1 MEETLKLILEKIS
14 SMDNK
19 MNEMQQ
25 DMSNMKQDMSNMKQ
39 DMSNMK
45 QDMSSMNNKL
55 TSLEQNMVRLENKV
69 DEKLSALFDGYSQN
83 TEAINLL
90 NEKVDKLVASQER
103 QDVEIKVIHTKV
115 N

>member
-14 SMDNK
+14 NMDNK

-25 DMSNMKQDMSNMKQ
+25 DMVGIKQDVSELKK
-39 DMSNMK
+39 D
-45 QDMSSMNNKL
+45 
-55 TSLEQNMVRLENKV
+55 VIRIENKV

>member
-19 MNEMQQ
+19 MNEMQ
-25 DMSNMKQDMSNMKQ
+25 Q

-83 TEAINLL
+83 TKSINIL

>member
-14 SMDNK
+14 NMDSKVNDI
-19 MNEMQQ
+19 QQ
-25 DMSNMKQDMSNMKQ
+25 DMIGIKQDVSELKK
-39 DMSNMK
+39 DV
-45 QDMSSMNNKL
+45 
-55 TSLEQNMVRLENKV
+55 VRIENKV

-83 TEAINLL
+83 TEAINIL

>member
-14 SMDNK
+14 NMDNK

-25 DMSNMKQDMSNMKQ
+25 DMVDIKQDVSELKK
-39 DMSNMK
+39 D
-45 QDMSSMNNKL
+45 
-55 TSLEQNMVRLENKV
+55 VIRIENKV

-83 TEAINLL
+83 TEAINIL

>member
-19 MNEMQQ
+19 MNEMQ
-25 DMSNMKQDMSNMKQ
+25 Q

>member
-14 SMDNK
+14 NMDNK

-25 DMSNMKQDMSNMKQ
+25 DMVDIKQDVSELKK
-39 DMSNMK
+39 D
-45 QDMSSMNNKL
+45 
-55 TSLEQNMVRLENKV
+55 VIRIENKV
-69 DEKLSALFDGYSQN
+69 DENLSALFDGYSQN
-83 TEAINLL
+83 TEAINIL